1 MSERSDTRDRAGV
14 DTGPSQAGVDAQP
27 VQTEAL
33 PSPGEPVPAGAG
45 DRQPV
50 LELRNVSTHYGMVAV
65 LRNVNVEIYP
75 GEMVC
80 LLGGN
85 ASGKTTT
92 LKTILG
98 YVTPSE
104 GDVVLDG
111 EVVSGLPT
119 AQVVSRGI
127 SMVPENR
134 RLFPNM
140 TVSENLDLG
149 AYQRKDKAK
158 LAEDRERVLE
168 TFPRIR
174 ERLKQKAGTLS
185 GGEQQMVAMGRALM
199 ADPKVLLMDEPS
211 MGLAPILV
219 EQVFEIIKQIRA
231 LGRTVFVVEQNANM
245 ALSIADRGYV
255 IQTGQVVLAD
265 TAQNLLDNP
274 LMREAYL
281 GEL

>member
-1 MSERSDTRDRAGV
+1 MSDEVNEAAS
-14 DTGPSQAGVDAQP
+14 PSAD
-27 VQTEAL
+27 
-33 PSPGEPVPAGAG
+33 G

-50 LELRNVSTHYGMVAV
+50 LELRNVSTHYGLVAV
-65 LRNVNVEIYP
+65 LREVNVEIFA

-98 YVTPSE
+98 YVKPTVGE
-104 GDVVLDG
+104 VVLDG

-119 AQVVSRGI
+119 AQVVRRGI

-134 RLFPNM
+134 RLFSNM

-158 LAEDRERVLE
+158 MAADREQVLD
-168 TFPRIR
+168 TFPRVR

-185 GGEQQMVAMGRALM
+185 GGEQQMVAMCRALV

-219 EQVFEIIKQIRA
+219 EQVFEIIKQIRE

-255 IQTGQVVLAD
+255 IQTGQVVLSD
-265 TAQNLLDNP
+265 TAANLLANP

>member
-1 MSERSDTRDRAGV
+1 MSDR
-14 DTGPSQAGVDAQP
+14 
-27 VQTEAL
+27 
-33 PSPGEPVPAGAG
+33 
-45 DRQPV
+45 RPV
-50 LELRNVSTHYGMVAV
+50 LELRNVSTHYGLVSV
-65 LRNVNVEIYP
+65 LRDVQVEIYP

-98 YVTPSE
+98 YVKPSAGE
-104 GDVVLDG
+104 VFLDG
-111 EVVSGLPT
+111 EPVSGMPT
-119 AQVVSRGI
+119 AEIVARGV

-134 RLFPNM
+134 RLFANM

-149 AYQRKDKAK
+149 AYQRSDRAK
-158 LAEDRERVLE
+158 IAEDRERVLE
-168 TFPRIR
+168 IFPRVR

-185 GGEQQMVAMGRALM
+185 GGEQQLVAMCRALM

-211 MGLAPILV
+211 MGLAPVLV

-255 IQTGQVVLAD
+255 IQTGEVVLAD
-265 TAQNLLDNP
+265 TAQNLLSNP

>member
-1 MSERSDTRDRAGV
+1 MSENGRT
-14 DTGPSQAGVDAQP
+14 P
-27 VQTEAL
+27 L
-33 PSPGEPVPAGAG
+33 
-45 DRQPV
+45 
-50 LELRNVSTHYGMVAV
+50 LELRNVSTHYGLVAV
-65 LRNVNVEIYP
+65 LRDVDMEIYG

-98 YVTPSE
+98 YVTPSD
-104 GDVVLDG
+104 GQVVLDG
-111 EVVSGLPT
+111 EVVSGLST
-119 AQVVSRGI
+119 TEVVKRGV

-134 RLFPNM
+134 RLFPDM
-140 TVSENLDLG
+140 TVDENLQLG
-149 AYQRKDKAK
+149 AYLRR
-158 LAEDRERVLE
+158 DRRGVEEIRGVVLE

-219 EQVFEIIKQIRA
+219 EQVFEIIKKIRR
-231 LGRTVFVVEQNANM
+231 LGKTVFVVEQNANM

-255 IQTGQVVLAD
+255 LQTGQVVLAD
-265 TAQNLLDNP
+265 TAQNLLNNP

>member
-1 MSERSDTRDRAGV
+1 MTEDTR
-14 DTGPSQAGVDAQP
+14 S
-27 VQTEAL
+27 
-33 PSPGEPVPAGAG
+33 
-45 DRQPV
+45 PV
-50 LELRNVSTHYGMVAV
+50 LELRNVSTHYGLVAV
-65 LRNVNVEIYP
+65 LRDVDMEIYA

-98 YVTPSE
+98 YVSPSE
-104 GDVVLDG
+104 GEVVLDG
-111 EVVSGLPT
+111 EVVSGLT
-119 AQVVSRGI
+119 TTEVVKRGV

-134 RLFPNM
+134 RLFPDM
-140 TVSENLDLG
+140 TVEENLQLG
-149 AYQRKDKAK
+149 AYLRKDRKAVEQIK
-158 LAEDRERVLE
+158 ATVFE

-199 ADPKVLLMDEPS
+199 ADPKILLMDEPS

-219 EQVFEIIKQIRA
+219 EQVFEIIRKIRE
-231 LGRTVFVVEQNANM
+231 LGKTVFVVEQNANM

-255 IQTGQVVLAD
+255 IQTGQVVLSD
-265 TAQNLLDNP
+265 TAENLLQNP